1 MATFDGNGSAGQP
14 WTATERTRRT
24 VALNPPEALQDL
36 LQLVASILSKILDNP
51 GEDKYRS
58 LKQSSRVCQ
67 QRLLGRPG
75 GRELL
80 ASLGFK
86 SDERA
91 DAIALANADEAKLR
105 AALAWCAS
113 FEPPRPYV
121 AIVIRLPS
129 GARLEAAF
137 GADETLRDVRAYADA
152 CAPKGAP
159 YDLGQAG
166 GIRYDDD
173 ALDQAVATLGPR
185 AALIATAPGG
195 PEAVTRVWDA
205 AREQARRD
213 ETARRAARADAERKR
228 RLARLERKRANEET
242 RANALRSFGTDRE
255 EKTEEVVREQT
266 NRVARETRL
275 AAEEARRARVAELR
289 DSAPDPR
296 RARPPS
302 PDPRRT
308 RAAELRASAPDP
320 RRAKPPPAEES
331 MPTQ

>member
-1 MATFDGNGSAGQP
+1 MATFDSDGPA

-51 GEDKYRS
+51 SDPKYRS
-58 LKQSSRVCQ
+58 LKQSGRVCQ

-91 DAIALANADEAKLR
+91 DAIALSSNVDDAKLR
-105 AALAWCAS
+105 CAIAWCAS
-113 FEPPRPYV
+113 FQPPRPHV

-173 ALDQAVATLGPR
+173 ALDQAVSTLGPR
-185 AALIATAPGG
+185 AARPWSGVLPSTCDRRGDGVQLIRHRRDVITPRSHRDGAGRAGGGDAGLGRGPGAG
-195 PEAVTRVWDA
+195 E
-205 AREQARRD
+205 ARRD
-213 ETARRAARADAERKR
+213 RGAGGARGRGAEAEVGEARA
-228 RLARLERKRANEET
+228 
-242 RANALRSFGTDRE
+242 
-255 EKTEEVVREQT
+255 
-266 NRVARETRL
+266 
-275 AAEEARRARVAELR
+275 
-289 DSAPDPR
+289 
-296 RARPPS
+296 
-302 PDPRRT
+302 
-308 RAAELRASAPDP
+308 
-320 RRAKPPPAEES
+320 
-331 MPTQ
+331 

>member
-1 MATFDGNGSAGQP
+1 MLLLPRECLCHEAARSPSMATFDSDGPA

-24 VALNPPEALQDL
+24 VALNPPEALTDL

-51 GEDKYRS
+51 GEEKYRS

-91 DAIALANADEAKLR
+91 DAIALSSVDDAKLR
-105 AALAWCAS
+105 AAVAWCAS
-113 FEPPRPYV
+113 YQPPSPHV
-121 AIVIRLPS
+121 ALVIRLPT

-137 GADETLRDVRAYADA
+137 STDETLRDVRAYADA

-166 GIRYDDD
+166 GIRYDEA
-173 ALDQAVATLGPR
+173 ALDQSVATLGPR

-195 PEAVTRVWDA
+195 PE
-205 AREQARRD
+205 Q
-213 ETARRAARADAERKR
+213 
-228 RLARLERKRANEET
+228 
-242 RANALRSFGTDRE
+242 
-255 EKTEEVVREQT
+255 Q
-266 NRVARETRL
+266 
-275 AAEEARRARVAELR
+275 
-289 DSAPDPR
+289 
-296 RARPPS
+296 
-302 PDPRRT
+302 
-308 RAAELRASAPDP
+308 
-320 RRAKPPPAEES
+320 
-331 MPTQ
+331 

>member
-1 MATFDGNGSAGQP
+1 MATFDGNGPTALPQAPEAP

-36 LQLVASILSKILDNP
+36 LQLVASILRKILDNP
-51 GEDKYRS
+51 SEPKFRS
-58 LKQSSRVCQ
+58 LKQSGRVCQ

-91 DAIALANADEAKLR
+91 DAIALSSNVDDAKLR
-105 AALAWCAS
+105 CAIAWCAS
-113 FEPPRPYV
+113 FEPPRPHV
-121 AIVIRLPS
+121 ALVIRLPT

-137 GADETLRDVRAYADA
+137 STDETLRDVRAYADA

-166 GIRYDDD
+166 GIRYDDA

-185 AALIATAPGG
+185 AAVIATAPGG
-195 PEAVTRVWDA
+195 PEAATRVWDE

-228 RLARLERKRANEET
+228 RLARLERKRANEES
-242 RANALRSFGTDRE
+242 RAHALRSFGTDRE
-255 EKTEEVVREQT
+255 EKTEEVVRERS
-266 NRVARETRL
+266 NRVAREARL
-275 AAEEARRARVAELR
+275 AAEEARKARV
-289 DSAPDPR
+289 
-296 RARPPS
+296 
-302 PDPRRT
+302 
-308 RAAELRASAPDP
+308 AELRASAPDP
-320 RRAKPPPAEES
+320 RRAKPPPTDGS

>member
-1 MATFDGNGSAGQP
+1 MATFDSDGSAAAP

-51 GEDKYRS
+51 SDPKYRS
-58 LKQSSRVCQ
+58 LKQSGRVCQ

-91 DAIALANADEAKLR
+91 DAIALSSNVDDAKLR
-105 AALAWCAS
+105 CAIAWCAS
-113 FEPPRPYV
+113 FQPPRPHV

-173 ALDQAVATLGPR
+173 ALDQTVSTLGPR

-195 PEAVTRVWDA
+195 PEAATRVWDE

-213 ETARRAARADAERKR
+213 ETLQRAARADAERKR

-242 RANALRSFGTDRE
+242 RAHALRSFGTDRE
-255 EKTEEVVREQT
+255 EKSEEVVRERS
-266 NRVARETRL
+266 NRVAREARL
-275 AAEEARRARVAELR
+275 AAEEARAARV
-289 DSAPDPR
+289 
-296 RARPPS
+296 
-302 PDPRRT
+302 
-308 RAAELRASAPDP
+308 AELRASAPDP
-320 RRAKPPPAEES
+320 RRAKPPPAES

>member
-1 MATFDGNGSAGQP
+1 MATFDSDGSAAAP

-51 GEDKYRS
+51 GEEKYRS
-58 LKQSSRVCQ
+58 LKQSGRVCQ

-91 DAIALANADEAKLR
+91 DAIALSSNVDDAKLR
-105 AALAWCAS
+105 CAIAWCAS
-113 FEPPRPYV
+113 FEPPRPHV
-121 AIVIRLPS
+121 ALVIRLPT

-137 GADETLRDVRAYADA
+137 STDETLRDVRAYADA

-159 YDLGQAG
+159 YDLSQAG
-166 GIRYDDD
+166 GIRYDDA
-173 ALDQAVATLGPR
+173 ALDQAVSTLGPR

-195 PEAVTRVWDA
+195 PEAATRVWDE

-213 ETARRAARADAERKR
+213 ETAARAARADTERKR
-228 RLARLERKRANEET
+228 RLARLERKRANEES
-242 RANALRSFGTDRE
+242 RAHALRSFGTDRE
-255 EKTEEVVREQT
+255 EKSEEVVRERS
-266 NRVARETRL
+266 NRVAREARL
-275 AAEEARRARVAELR
+275 AAQEARAARV
-289 DSAPDPR
+289 
-296 RARPPS
+296 
-302 PDPRRT
+302 
-308 RAAELRASAPDP
+308 AELRASAPDP
-320 RRAKPPPAEES
+320 RRAKAPSP
-331 MPTQ
+331 PTQ

>member
-1 MATFDGNGSAGQP
+1 MATFDSDGSA

-51 GEDKYRS
+51 SDPKYRS
-58 LKQSSRVCQ
+58 LKQSGRVCQ

-91 DAIALANADEAKLR
+91 DAIALSSVDDAKLR
-105 AALAWCAS
+105 RAIAWCAS
-113 FEPPRPYV
+113 FEPPRPHV
-121 AIVIRLPS
+121 ALVIRLPS

-137 GADETLRDVRAYADA
+137 STDETLRDVRAYADA

-166 GIRYDDD
+166 GIRFDDA
-173 ALDQAVATLGPR
+173 ALDQAVSTLGPR

-195 PEAVTRVWDA
+195 PEAATRVWDE

-213 ETARRAARADAERKR
+213 ETLQRAARADAERKR

-242 RANALRSFGTDRE
+242 RAHALRSFGTDRE
-255 EKTEEVVREQT
+255 EKTEEVVRERS
-266 NRVARETRL
+266 NRVAREARL
-275 AAEEARRARVAELR
+275 AAEEARAARV
-289 DSAPDPR
+289 
-296 RARPPS
+296 
-302 PDPRRT
+302 
-308 RAAELRASAPDP
+308 AELRASAPDP
-320 RRAKPPPAEES
+320 RRAKPPPTDES

>member
-1 MATFDGNGSAGQP
+1 MATFDSDGPA

-51 GEDKYRS
+51 GEEKYRS

-91 DAIALANADEAKLR
+91 DAIALSSNVDDAKLR
-105 AALAWCAS
+105 CAIAWCAS
-113 FEPPRPYV
+113 FEPPRPHV
-121 AIVIRLPS
+121 ALVIRLPT

-137 GADETLRDVRAYADA
+137 STDETLRDVRAYADA

-166 GIRYDDD
+166 GVRYDDA

-195 PEAVTRVWDA
+195 PEAATRVWDA

-213 ETARRAARADAERKR
+213 ETAARAARADAERKR
-228 RLARLERKRANEET
+228 RLARLERKRANEES
-242 RANALRSFGTDRE
+242 RAHALRSFGTDRE
-255 EKTEEVVREQT
+255 EKSEEVVRERS
-266 NRVARETRL
+266 NRVAREARL
-275 AAEEARRARVAELR
+275 AAEEARKARV
-289 DSAPDPR
+289 
-296 RARPPS
+296 
-302 PDPRRT
+302 
-308 RAAELRASAPDP
+308 AELRASAPDP
-320 RRAKPPPAEES
+320 RRAKPPPTDES

>member
-1 MATFDGNGSAGQP
+1 MATFDSDGSAAAP

-51 GEDKYRS
+51 SDPKYRS
-58 LKQSSRVCQ
+58 LKQSGRVCQ

-91 DAIALANADEAKLR
+91 DAIALSSSVDEAKLR
-105 AALAWCAS
+105 AAVAWCAS
-113 FEPPRPYV
+113 FEPPRPHV
-121 AIVIRLPS
+121 ALVIRLPS

-137 GADETLRDVRAYADA
+137 STDETLRDVRAYADA

-166 GIRYDDD
+166 GVRFDDA
-173 ALDQAVATLGPR
+173 ALDQAVSTLGPR
-185 AALIATAPGG
+185 AAVIVTTPGG
-195 PEAVTRVWDA
+195 PEAATRVWDA

-213 ETARRAARADAERKR
+213 ETAARAARADAERKR

-242 RANALRSFGTDRE
+242 RAHALRSFGTDRE
-255 EKTEEVVREQT
+255 EKTEEVVRERS
-266 NRVARETRL
+266 NRVAREARL
-275 AAEEARRARVAELR
+275 AAEETRARE
-289 DSAPDPR
+289 
-296 RARPPS
+296 PS
-302 PDPRRT
+302 PPT
-308 RAAELRASAPDP
+308 AG
-320 RRAKPPPAEES
+320 S

>member
-1 MATFDGNGSAGQP
+1 MATFDSDGPA

-24 VALNPPEALQDL
+24 VALNPPEALTDL

-51 GEDKYRS
+51 GEEKYRS

-91 DAIALANADEAKLR
+91 DAIALSSVDDAKLR
-105 AALAWCAS
+105 AAVAWCAS
-113 FEPPRPYV
+113 FQPPSPHV
-121 AIVIRLPS
+121 ALVIRLPS

-137 GADETLRDVRAYADA
+137 CADETLRDVRAYADA

-195 PEAVTRVWDA
+195 PEAATRVWDCLLY
-205 AREQARRD
+205 
-213 ETARRAARADAERKR
+213 T
-228 RLARLERKRANEET
+228 
-242 RANALRSFGTDRE
+242 S
-255 EKTEEVVREQT
+255 
-266 NRVARETRL
+266 
-275 AAEEARRARVAELR
+275 
-289 DSAPDPR
+289 
-296 RARPPS
+296 PS
-302 PDPRRT
+302 PRDKRQSRMPS
-308 RAAELRASAPDP
+308 SA
-320 RRAKPPPAEES
+320 
-331 MPTQ
+331 

>member
-1 MATFDGNGSAGQP
+1 MATFDSDGPA

-24 VALNPPEALQDL
+24 VALNPPEALRDL
-36 LQLVASILSKILDNP
+36 LQLVASILTKIIDNP

-58 LKQSSRVCQ
+58 LKQSGRVCQ

-91 DAIALANADEAKLR
+91 DAIALSSNVDDAKLR
-105 AALAWCAS
+105 CAIAWCAS
-113 FEPPRPYV
+113 FQPPRPHV

-173 ALDQAVATLGPR
+173 ALDQTVSTLGPR

-195 PEAVTRVWDA
+195 PEAATRVWDE

-213 ETARRAARADAERKR
+213 ETLQRAARADAERRR

-242 RANALRSFGTDRE
+242 RAHALRSFGTDRE
-255 EKTEEVVREQT
+255 EKTEEVVRERS
-266 NRVARETRL
+266 NRVAREARL
-275 AAEEARRARVAELR
+275 AAQEARAARV
-289 DSAPDPR
+289 
-296 RARPPS
+296 
-302 PDPRRT
+302 
-308 RAAELRASAPDP
+308 AELRASAPDP
-320 RRAKPPPAEES
+320 RRAKPPPTDES